1 MRFMLYNIRY
11 GTGGKPGQ
19 APWRGYLRKT
29 EANLAEI
36 IRFIE
41 PLDPDIIGLV
51 EVDGGSFRSGKQSQ
65 SQIIA
70 EAVGHYHSYGCKY
83 NQSFVCEKLPV
94 LRHQGNAFLTKQAVS
109 NEQFHYFEK
118 GLKRLVIEVELDNLV
133 IFLVHL
139 ALGFRAR
146 HAQLADLYSLVRQTH
161 KPHIV
166 AGDFNVFSGD
176 KEIRLFCGATGLENA
191 NEVGLPTF
199 PSGRPKRQ
207 LDFILHSP
215 ELKPSGFQIPQV
227 HFSDHLPLI
236 CDFEIQ

>member
-1 MRFMLYNIRY
+1 MLYNIRY

-19 APWRGYLRKT
+19 GLWQGYLRRT

-41 PLDPDIIGLV
+41 PVNPDIIGLV

-65 SQIIA
+65 SQVIA

-83 NQSFVCEKLPV
+83 NQSFVSEKLPV
-94 LRHQGNAFLTKQAVS
+94 FRHQGNAFLTKDAIS
-109 NEQFHYFEK
+109 SERFHYFEK
-118 GLKRLVIEVELDNLV
+118 GLKRLVIELELDNLV

-139 ALGFRAR
+139 ALGFRTR
-146 HAQLADLYSLVRQTH
+146 HTQLADLYSLVKKTT

-166 AGDFNVFSGD
+166 AGDFNVLSGD
-176 KEIRLFCGATGLENA
+176 QEIRLFCGATGLKSA
-191 NEVGLPTF
+191 NETGLPTF
-199 PSGRPKRQ
+199 PSVTPRKQ

-215 ELKPSGFQIPQV
+215 ELKPIGFHMPKV
-227 HFSDHLPLI
+227 HYSDHLPLV
-236 CDFEIQ
+236 CDFEMQ